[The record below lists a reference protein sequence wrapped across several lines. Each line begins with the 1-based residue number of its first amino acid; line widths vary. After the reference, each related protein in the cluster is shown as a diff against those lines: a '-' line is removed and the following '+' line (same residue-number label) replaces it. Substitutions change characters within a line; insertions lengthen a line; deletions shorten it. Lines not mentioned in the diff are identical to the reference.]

1 MNVESIR
8 RSSQSSLE
16 YTISDSESEENVA
29 VEPEKQE
36 SSATEEYIHLKSK
49 EDEYE
54 YVHSEVP
61 PQTEQNTSNELDS
74 EDFDS
79 TQRKIHRKQSVLT
92 VFEFYDTHWDKRWT
106 VKDCPCFVQKISP
119 GFVYRIII

>member
-1 MNVESIR
+1 MDKDMSTFVR
-8 RSSQSSLE
+8 
-16 YTISDSESEENVA
+16 
-29 VEPEKQE
+29 
-36 SSATEEYIHLKSK
+36 ATEEYIHLKSK

-79 TQRKIHRKQSVLT
+79 TQRSFDVEDEMPQ
-92 VFEFYDTHWDKRWT
+92 DTEYSEND
-106 VKDCPCFVQKISP
+106 VE
-119 GFVYRIII
+119 